1 MAPAIK
7 PSIHKTTQAP
17 HVSYGVSQ
25 QSRHEGT
32 GSGGRSDH
40 SIVTKSERTVVATI
54 AFDHGRDEAGVD
66 ARVGVVAGG
75 VAAPLRHTMQTE
87 SVAPPPGA
95 ANTALFRLLT
105 EP

>member
-1 MAPAIK
+1 MSGASCA
-7 PSIHKTTQAP
+7 
-17 HVSYGVSQ
+17 GDG
-25 QSRHEGT
+25 EGY
-32 GSGGRSDH
+32 
-40 SIVTKSERTVVATI
+40 E
-54 AFDHGRDEAGVD
+54 DEAGVD